1 MDTHANT
8 SPNPPMSGVANG
20 DAGEEQGLKRSLG
33 ARHLNM
39 IAIGGAIGTGLLVAS
54 GGSISQAGPGGALA
68 AYAAIGVMVYL
79 LMQSLGEMSTWLP
92 ASGSFET
99 WATRWVSPSFGFAMG
114 WNYWF
119 NWAIT
124 LAAELVAVSVVMRY
138 WFPDIP
144 AIIWSALFLTLLFL
158 MNAFTVR
165 GFGESEFWFA
175 LIKVVTV
182 VVFLGIGL
190 LMILGILGGSSPG
203 VSNWVT
209 GEAPFVNGFLGTFSI
224 MMIAGFSFQ
233 GTELLAVA
241 AGEAAN
247 PDVTIPKAVR
257 SVFFRITLFYIGAIA
272 VIGFLL
278 PYTDPNL
285 LSADI
290 EQVATSPFTLIFE
303 RAGILGAAT
312 LMNAVILTAI
322 LSAGSSGMYASSRML
337 YAMGVSGKAPKF
349 FAKVDRRGVPMP
361 ALLATTA
368 VGAFAFITS
377 LIGDGA
383 AYIWLINVSGLA
395 GFIVWAGI
403 AWSHYR
409 FRKAFKA
416 QGHAVSELP
425 FRSKLYPAGPIVA
438 LLMVLAIIAGQNL
451 EIFTGNAT
459 FLGVLST
466 YIGGIAFLAIWAG
479 HKLVTKTKGVDPA
492 TADLSRIE

>member
-1 MDTHANT
+1 MPLEQNTHQADRTVHAPHGQVEGHLRRNL
-8 SPNPPMSGVANG
+8 S
-20 DAGEEQGLKRSLG
+20 

-54 GGSISQAGPGGALA
+54 GGSVSTAGPGGALV

-124 LAAELVAVSVVMRY
+124 IAAELVAVAVVMRY
-138 WFPDIP
+138 WFPDVP
-144 AIIWSALFLTLLFL
+144 AIVWSALFLSVLFII
-158 MNAFTVR
+158 NAFTVR

-182 VVFLGIGL
+182 VVFLAIGV
-190 LMILGILGGSSPG
+190 LMILGIIAGPSPG
-203 VSNWVT
+203 ASNWFVE
-209 GEAPFVNGFLGTFSI
+209 EAPFVNGFFGMFGI

-241 AGEAAN
+241 AGEAEN

-257 SVFFRITLFYIGAIA
+257 TVFFRITLFYIGAIA
-272 VIGFLL
+272 VIGTLL

-285 LSADI
+285 LSAEI

-303 RAGILGAAT
+303 RAGILGAAS

-337 YAMGVSGKAPKF
+337 YAMAVTGKAPAI

-361 ALLATTA
+361 ALIATA
-368 VGAFAFITS
+368 SVGAFAFITS

-409 FRKAFKA
+409 FRVAFKA
-416 QGHAVSELP
+416 QGHSVDELP
-425 FRSKLYPAGPIVA
+425 FRSRLYPAGPILA
-438 LLMVLAIIAGQNL
+438 LIMVLTVIAGQNL
-451 EIFTGNAT
+451 EVYTGKAT
-459 FLGVLST
+459 ALSVFST
-466 YIGGIAFLAIWAG
+466 YVGGIAFLALWAG
-479 HKLVTKTKGVDPA
+479 HKLITKSKGVDPA
-492 TADLSRIE
+492 TADLSRTE

>member
-1 MDTHANT
+1 MSRKTEYSSADTVVTGADGKQHR
-8 SPNPPMSGVANG
+8 
-20 DAGEEQGLKRSLG
+20 GLKRSLG

-54 GGSISQAGPGGALA
+54 GGSISAAGPGGALT

-144 AIIWSALFLTLLFL
+144 AIVWSALFLALLFTI
-158 MNAFTVR
+158 NALSVR

-182 VVFLGIGL
+182 VIFLTIGV
-190 LMILGILGGSSPG
+190 LMILGIMAGPSPG
-203 VSNWVT
+203 ATNWFT
-209 GEAPFVNGFLGTFSI
+209 EDAPFVNGFFGMFGI

-241 AGEAAN
+241 AGEAEN

-257 SVFFRITLFYIGAIA
+257 TVFFRITLFYIGAIA
-272 VIGFLL
+272 VIGTLL

-285 LSADI
+285 LSSEI

-303 RAGILGAAT
+303 RAGILGAAS

-337 YAMGVSGKAPKF
+337 YAMAVSGKAPMF
-349 FAKVDRRGVPMP
+349 FAKLDKRGVPMP
-361 ALLATTA
+361 ALIATA
-368 VGAFAFITS
+368 SVGAFAFITS

-383 AYIWLINVSGLA
+383 AYIWLVNVSGLA

-416 QGHAVSELP
+416 QGHHVSELP
-425 FRSKLYPAGPIVA
+425 FRSKLYPAGPILA
-438 LLMVLAIIAGQNL
+438 LVMVLTVIAGQNL
-451 EIFTGNAT
+451 EVYTGKAT
-459 FLGVLST
+459 FLSVFST
-466 YIGGIAFLAIWAG
+466 YVGGIAFLALWAG
-479 HKLVTKTKGVDPA
+479 HKIVTKSKGVSPS
-492 TADLSRIE
+492 TADLSRTE

>member
-1 MDTHANT
+1 MSADQNTPPAQSEAHA
-8 SPNPPMSGVANG
+8 PHGQVEG
-20 DAGEEQGLKRSLG
+20 HLRRSLG

-92 ASGSFET
+92 TSGSFET

-144 AIIWSALFLTLLFL
+144 AIVWSALFLAVLFVI
-158 MNAFTVR
+158 NALTVR

-182 VVFLGIGL
+182 VIFLTIGV
-190 LMILGILGGSSPG
+190 LMILGIIAGPSPG
-203 VSNWVT
+203 VSNWFV
-209 GEAPFVNGFLGTFSI
+209 EDAPFVNGFFGMFSI

-241 AGEAAN
+241 AGEAEN
-247 PDVTIPKAVR
+247 PDVTIPQAVR

-272 VIGFLL
+272 VIGLLL

-285 LSADI
+285 LSAEI
-290 EQVATSPFTLIFE
+290 EQVSTSPFTLIFE
-303 RAGILGAAT
+303 RAGILGAASV
-312 LMNAVILTAI
+312 MNAVILTAI

-337 YAMGVSGKAPKF
+337 YAMAVKGRAPGV
-349 FAKVDRRGVPMP
+349 FAKVDKRGVPMP
-361 ALLATTA
+361 ALIATAA

-416 QGHAVSELP
+416 QGHSVSELP
-425 FRSKLYPAGPIVA
+425 FRSKLYPAGPILA
-438 LLMVLAIIAGQNL
+438 LIMVLTVIAGQNL
-451 EIFTGNAT
+451 EIYTGKAT
-459 FLGVLST
+459 FLSVFST
-466 YIGGIAFLAIWAG
+466 YIGGIAFLALWAG
-479 HKLVTKTKGVDPA
+479 HKLVTKSKGVNPA
-492 TADLSRIE
+492 TADLSRVE